1 MEENENAQKNRKK
14 NEEEMEEKKEE
25 KEEEEEEE
33 KKEVRE
39 EEKDEKE
46 EKEEHREKEKK
57 ENFEGDEQ
65 NLSPVQLLKTR
76 TFYQVTDLTKMCF
89 VARRRIFQTNY
100 YCLLIQK
107 YRFSPNLFETGE
119 IISSISFI
127 SNHFW
132 FL

>member
-1 MEENENAQKNRKK
+1 VAENENAQKNRKK

-33 KKEVRE
+33 
-39 EEKDEKE
+39 EK
-46 EKEEHREKEKK
+46 KEEHREKEKK

-107 YRFSPNLFETGE
+107 YRFSPKLFETGE